1 VKVSIITATFNNCE
15 TIVDSLNSTISQ
27 QGAEF
32 ELIVIDGGST
42 DGTIE
47 VLDGIGGQIDTL
59 VSESDDGMYDALNK
73 GIARASGDIVGF
85 MHSDDLFSD
94 SNVLSD
100 VVSAFADPEVVVAYG
115 DLHYVGQSDPNRI
128 IRRWRAGNFSSRK
141 LAWGWMPPH
150 PTLYLRRSLYEQVGG
165 FNTQYRIAADYD
177 HILRVFSLP
186 NLKPVYI
193 PRVLVK
199 MRTGGQ
205 SNSSIRNVISK
216 SKEDFRVIKKNNVG
230 GIGTLLWKNI
240 SKIPQFF

>member
-1 VKVSIITATFNNCE
+1 MKISVITVVYNNRE
-15 TIVDSLNSTISQ
+15 TIADALNSVLGQT
-27 QGAEF
+27 GAEF

-42 DGTIE
+42 DGTLEI
-47 VLDGIGGQIDTL
+47 LDEFEGQIDTL
-59 VSESDDGMYDALNK
+59 VSEPDDGMYYALNK
-73 GIARASGDIVGF
+73 GIAKANGDVVGF
-85 MHSDDLFSD
+85 LHSDDLFSD

-115 DLHYVGQSDPNRI
+115 DLHYVGHSDPDRI
-128 IRRWRAGNFSSRK
+128 IRRWRAGSFSSRK